1 MGTKNS
7 SNNPRR
13 KFLLAGAAATVA
25 AVTPEILAPKTAQ
38 AAANGY
44 GIVGKQA
51 PELKVPLW
59 IDGKGK
65 PTTFSLSDHK
75 GKFVFLEFWQAWC
88 PGCHKHGFPT
98 LKKLVDEFK
107 GSKHFVP
114 VAIQTTFEGF
124 SANNSKQMR
133 AIQMRYDLDIVF
145 GHDEGTA
152 EEHPHTM
159 KSYRSGGTPWAVL
172 VSPDGDVLYNDFGID
187 PEGAVTFLKKAI
199 KKLEV

>member
-1 MGTKNS
+1 MTNNNH
-7 SNNPRR
+7 SNKRR
-13 KFLLAGAAATVA
+13 NFLFGSAAAV
-25 AVTPEILAPKTAQ
+25 LAPEMLVPQIAE
-38 AAANGY
+38 AAPNRY
-44 GIVGKQA
+44 GIVGNQA
-51 PELKVPLW
+51 PKLKVSQW

-65 PTTFSLSDHK
+65 PTTFKLSDHK

-107 GSKHFVP
+107 DSEYFVP

-124 SANNSKQMR
+124 SVNNAKQMR

-145 GHDEGTA
+145 GHDEGTE

-159 KSYRSGGTPWAVL
+159 RSYRSGGTPWAVL

-187 PEGAVTFLKKAI
+187 PDGAVAFIKKAI
-199 KKLEV
+199 EELS